1 MSAAPLLQVEGLAAF
16 YGDLQVLHD
25 LSLKVHPGEIV
36 AIVGANA
43 AGKST
48 LLRAL
53 SGIVDWTG
61 RVTFGNQDLRKM
73 APHEIV
79 ELGLIH
85 VPEGRELFPFMTV
98 EENLEIGAYS
108 ARARGQVATSKQ
120 KAFELLPRLKERRG
134 QLASTMSGGEQQMC
148 AIGRGMMACPEML
161 LLDEPSLGLAPLI
174 IQTVYRKLVEINA
187 AGTTILLVEQNLKAA
202 LRLARRAYV
211 IENGRIV
218 LEGRSEDL
226 LGDPRL
232 TSAYLGR

>member
-1 MSAAPLLQVEGLAAF
+1 MSTEPLLQVEGLSAF

-25 LSLKVHPGEIV
+25 VNLKVRRGEIV

-48 LLRAL
+48 LLRSL
-53 SGIVDWTG
+53 SGIVNWTG
-61 RVTFGNQDLRKM
+61 RSIFGGQDLRKL

-98 EENLEIGAYS
+98 EENLEVGAYS
-108 ARARGQVATSKQ
+108 TRARGQVMASKE
-120 KAFELLPRLKERRG
+120 KAFALLPRLKERRS
-134 QLASTMSGGEQQMC
+134 QVASTMSGGEQQMC

-161 LLDEPSLGLAPLI
+161 LLDEPSLGLAPVI
-174 IQTVYRKLVEINA
+174 IQTVYRKLIEINE

-202 LRLARRAYV
+202 LRLAQRAYV

-226 LGDPRL
+226 RNDPRL
-232 TSAYLGR
+232 TAAYLGR